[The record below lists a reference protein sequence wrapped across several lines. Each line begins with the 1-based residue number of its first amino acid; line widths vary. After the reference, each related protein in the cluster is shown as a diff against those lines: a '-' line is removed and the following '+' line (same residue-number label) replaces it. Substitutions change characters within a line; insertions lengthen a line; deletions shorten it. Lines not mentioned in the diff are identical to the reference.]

1 MTADEARALL
11 LVYTPEEVWRDHA
24 PSYLIHLWSRCGN
37 PRLTADQVLRA
48 VVNGTRG
55 FGYRRMV
62 HLAVEAA
69 WDSLKHQSS
78 TGIVS
83 TDVTFAQYVAN
94 GAPLCAGYSQDD
106 ICRIAPIL
114 RQQSLTYGD
123 LKDVL
128 KAIER
133 LYDSGSY
140 PLYNYFN
147 RVLDAWLTEPLP
159 GKTP

>member
-24 PSYLIHLWSRCGN
+24 PSYLLHLWSRCGT

-48 VVNGTRG
+48 AVNGTRG
-55 FGYRRMV
+55 FGYRRMA
-62 HLAVEAA
+62 HLAVREAWEA
-69 WDSLKHQSS
+69 LKVSPAHPYQSFDHFVVTGCSLLQ
-78 TGIVS
+78 GV
-83 TDVTFAQYVAN
+83 DP
-94 GAPLCAGYSQDD
+94 GPLGKLV
-106 ICRIAPIL
+106 PIL

-128 KAIER
+128 KSIER
-133 LYDSGSY
+133 LYAYDRHALST
-140 PLYNYFN
+140 YFN